1 MVVVVSFLYCAPTD
15 GAINACIIWHS
26 SAVLYKYL
34 LYVYIIV
41 HTQHFIF
48 SYIVYRLTDF
58 AAFLFYSVYF
68 IFYNSECMYKPTT
81 TIHRTNI
88 ETSVHLMHIY
98 IYDIYIHNDY
108 SYIY

>member
-1 MVVVVSFLYCAPTD
+1 MSISLCTHNILYF
-15 GAINACIIWHS
+15 H
-26 SAVLYKYL
+26 
-34 LYVYIIV
+34 
-41 HTQHFIF
+41 
-48 SYIVYRLTDF
+48 IVYRLTDF

>member
-1 MVVVVSFLYCAPTD
+1 MKIIMSLHQQNKYFFFSRNIKKIFVTLLLLLLFHIKMVVVVSFLYCAPTD

-48 SYIVYRLTDF
+48 SYSISTHRFCCFFILF
-58 AAFLFYSVYF
+58 RLFY
-68 IFYNSECMYKPTT
+68 ILQQ
-81 TIHRTNI
+81 R
-88 ETSVHLMHIY
+88 VHV
-98 IYDIYIHNDY
+98 
-108 SYIY
+108 